1 MNKIEI
7 CQFELHHPYGRKD
20 RIAILRCG
28 IYVENPKAI
37 MDVAVCKYVVNEPYN
52 EFIEIHLDN
61 PWIRVIIRGINEL
74 YYQPFKPSVFNN
86 VEMFEHDLINTK
98 GTVTIFRGG
107 LDSEK
112 PIAYMNAV
120 VIEYV
125 GQRGYNEFVEIHLDN
140 PWVRVVITEINSLE
154 YEPFKNQTIN
164 GSI

>member
-7 CQFELHHPYGRKD
+7 CQFELHHPNRRKD

-28 IYVENPKAI
+28 INVENPKVI
-37 MDVAVCKYVVNEPYN
+37 MDTAVFKYVVNELYN
-52 EFIEIHLDN
+52 DFIEIHLDN
-61 PWIRVIIRGINEL
+61 PWIRVIIKGINEL
-74 YYQPFKPSVFNN
+74 YYQPYMPSVFNN
-86 VEMFEHDLINTK
+86 VEMVEHELINTK
-98 GTVTIFRGG
+98 GTVAIFRGG

-120 VIEYV
+120 VSEYV

-140 PWVRVVITEINSLE
+140 PWVRVVFTEINSLK